1 MKKTETAEQ
10 HEPANRETTATKCRP
25 ARDGPPPPLYEH
37 APKGVSAPPGKRLP
51 LGDDVPAGTMSATSA
66 PPLAGIAPLGSLTW
80 SVPALREDP
89 SLCLRCRSAQ
99 LLCGKPVCPILVKYR
114 AFERTLPM
122 VTGTEFDGSSPPG
135 LFVGRFG
142 YPSVSAGPLL
152 APGHG
157 STELLDTPE
166 EWVGRSVEEVVGFRT
181 GLIRGTFRLRV
192 TDAEKPVRWLEELQL
207 LGLADGTVDS
217 EATFRRPP
225 RGHLALSDATPPF
238 GPSAP
243 IERVRLEVRR
253 LDPHLDRLSSDVHAN
268 ARTAVDELYERGVRV
283 SRIQRA
289 FSVGTLG
296 RRGRRRLVPTRWSIT
311 AVDDLLSKRNVAL
324 LRDLPELSEIQVHR
338 YTALDNRWIV
348 VLLPGAYRYES
359 IEAWYPKTLWNP
371 SPSEVV
377 VMGDHEGYD
386 GRTTYAAIGGCY
398 YAARL
403 AVSESLLRRGR
414 QAGIVVLREVHPGEI
429 LPLGVWNVR
438 EHVRAALR
446 TPPEPVAS
454 LADLHARIGATFAIP
469 LGRWLRASAVLHE
482 ARTQRRLDAW
492 A

>member
-1 MKKTETAEQ
+1 MDA
-10 HEPANRETTATKCRP
+10 
-25 ARDGPPPPLYEH
+25 L
-37 APKGVSAPPGKRLP
+37 S
-51 LGDDVPAGTMSATSA
+51 
-66 PPLAGIAPLGSLTW
+66 W
-80 SVPALREDP
+80 SIPALREDP

-99 LLCGKPVCPILVKYR
+99 LLCGKPICPILLKYR

-122 VTGTEFDGSSPPG
+122 VPGTELDGSSPPG

-142 YPSVSAGPLL
+142 YPSVAAGPLL
-152 APGHG
+152 SPEHG

-181 GLIRGTFRLRV
+181 GLVRGTFRLKV
-192 TDAEKPVRWLEELQL
+192 TDAERPIRWLEELQL
-207 LGLADGTVDS
+207 LGLAEGSVES

-243 IERVRLEVRR
+243 IERVRLDVRR
-253 LDPHLDRLSSDVHAN
+253 VDPHLDRLSSDVHAS
-268 ARTAVDELYERGVRV
+268 ARTAVEELYGRGVRV

-296 RRGRRRLVPTRWSIT
+296 RRGRRKLVPTRWSIT
-311 AVDDLLSKRNVAL
+311 AVDDLISKQNVAA
-324 LRDLPELSEIQVHR
+324 LRQLPELSEIRVHR
-338 YTALDNRWIV
+338 LTALDNRWLIA
-348 VLLPGAYRYES
+348 LLPGAYRYES
-359 IEAWYPKTLWNP
+359 IEAWYPNTLWNP
-371 SPSEVV
+371 SPSEI
-377 VMGDHEGYD
+377 VMIGDHEGYD
-386 GRTTYAAIGGCY
+386 GRTTYASIGGCY

-403 AVSESLLRRGR
+403 AVSEALLREGR

-438 EHVRAALR
+438 EHVRQALR
-446 TPPEPVAS
+446 VPPER
-454 LADLHARIGATFAIP
+454 LATLGELAETIRSSFAISLP
-469 LGRWLRASAVLHE
+469 RWLGASAVLHE

-492 A
+492 L